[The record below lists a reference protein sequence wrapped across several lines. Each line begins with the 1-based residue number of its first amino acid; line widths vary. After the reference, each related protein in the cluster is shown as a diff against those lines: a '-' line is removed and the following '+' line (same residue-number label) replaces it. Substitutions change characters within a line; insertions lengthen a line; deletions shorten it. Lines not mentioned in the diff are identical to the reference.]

1 VRETSALTFD
11 FCVLTFDFCVL
22 TFFSAHP
29 PHKGDAMKN
38 SRTKLLILFAL
49 GALILVIP
57 HEVGCAAEQ
66 KIRPA
71 GVAGGFYPSDPKE
84 LTQMIDTLLAQV
96 TVPPVQGPLVALICP
111 HAGYQF
117 TGPVAA
123 SCFAQ
128 LKGRKYTRVVIIA
141 PSHYVNFPFSSIY
154 DGDAY
159 ATPLGNVPVDKDFR
173 ARLAKLNSSIKI
185 SDRGHVKEAEN
196 AEHSLEVQLPWLQR
210 TLGDFKLVPIIM
222 GDQNYNIE
230 RALGRALAKAL
241 LEETPEARAQTL
253 ILVSSDLSHYH
264 PYDYAVNVDHQTLHA
279 IEDWDYLSLSRN
291 FAMWER
297 GVATWEACGGG
308 PIVSGMIAAEGLGA
322 THAKILKYLNS
333 GDTTGDKTR
342 VVGYGAVVITRAS
355 PADAKK
361 SAEFSLTGRERDA
374 LMKIART
381 SVETAVRDRKMY
393 LVGST
398 GFPRL
403 EEARGAFVTLK
414 EHGELR
420 GCIGYITPMK
430 SLAET
435 VRDVAAYAAL
445 EDNRFTPVTATEL
458 PLLEYEISVMSP
470 LRRVLDIKEIKV
482 GKHGL
487 IMKQGETEGILLP
500 QVPVEEHWDRDT
512 FIQETCLKAGLPR
525 QAWKDDDTDIFMFT
539 ALVFGEHSA
548 PDATFPDRPNAPGQ
562 PQPPLPGVNSP
573 KP

>member
-1 VRETSALTFD
+1 MRNL
-11 FCVLTFDFCVL
+11 
-22 TFFSAHP
+22 H
-29 PHKGDAMKN
+29 
-38 SRTKLLILFAL
+38 TKLLFLFAL
-49 GALILVIP
+49 GALILAVP
-57 HEVGCAAEQ
+57 HQAGCGAEQ
-66 KIRPA
+66 KVRAP
-71 GVAGGFYPSDPKE
+71 GVAGGFYPADPKE
-84 LTQMIDTLLAQV
+84 LTQMIDGFLAHN
-96 TVPPVQGPLVALICP
+96 TVPQVPGPLVALICP
-111 HAGYQF
+111 HAGYVF

-128 LKGRKYTRVVIIA
+128 LKGRKYTRVVVIA

-159 ATPLGNVPVDKDFR
+159 ATPLGNVPVDKEFR
-173 ARLAKLNSSIKI
+173 AKLAHLSSSIKI
-185 SDRGHVKEAEN
+185 SDRGHVQEGEN

-222 GDQNYNIE
+222 GDQNYGLE

-241 LEETPEARAQTL
+241 LAETAEARAQTL

-264 PYDYAVNVDHQTLHA
+264 PYDYANNIDHQTLQA
-279 IEDWDYLSLSRN
+279 IVDWDYLSLSRN

-297 GVATWEACGGG
+297 GVQTWEACGGG
-308 PIVSGMIAAEGLGA
+308 PIVAGMIAAEGLGA
-322 THAKILKYLNS
+322 THAQILKYANS
-333 GDTTGDKTR
+333 GDATGDKTR
-342 VVGYGAVVITRAS
+342 VVGYGAVAITPAS
-355 PADAKK
+355 PAETKK
-361 SAEFSLTGRERDA
+361 SAEFSLTGREKNT
-374 LMKIART
+374 LMKIARS

-445 EDNRFTPVTATEL
+445 EDTRFTPVTTQEL

-470 LRRVLDIKEIKV
+470 LRRVLDIKDIKV

-487 IMKQGETEGILLP
+487 IMKQGDIEGILLP

-539 ALVFGEHSA
+539 ALVFGEHS
-548 PDATFPDRPNAPGQ
+548 PDVGTFPDRPSVPDRT
-562 PQPPLPGVNSP
+562 QPPSP
-573 KP
+573 LGLDSPRP

>member
-1 VRETSALTFD
+1 
-11 FCVLTFDFCVL
+11 
-22 TFFSAHP
+22 
-29 PHKGDAMKN
+29 MKN
-38 SRTKLLILFAL
+38 LRYLFSIALLAVLAFIPF
-49 GALILVIP
+49 GAC
-57 HEVGCAAEQ
+57 HSETQ
-66 KIRPA
+66 KVRPA
-71 GVAGGFYPSDPKE
+71 GVAGGFYPADPKE
-84 LTQMIDTLLAQV
+84 LAQMIDGLLAHN
-96 TVPPVQGPLVALICP
+96 TVPQVQGPLVALVCP
-111 HAGYQF
+111 HAGYMF

-123 SCFAQ
+123 ACFAQ

-141 PSHYVNFPFSSIY
+141 PSHYVAFPFSSIY

-159 ATPLGNVPVDKDFR
+159 ATPLGVVPVDQDFR
-173 ARLAKLNSSIKI
+173 AQLAKLNSSLKI

-222 GDQNYNIE
+222 GDQDYSQE

-241 LEETPEARAQTL
+241 LAEKPEERAQTL

-264 PYDYAVNVDHQTLHA
+264 PYDYAENVDHQTLQA
-279 IEDWDYLSLSRN
+279 IVNWDYLSLSRN
-291 FAMWER
+291 FAAWEH
-297 GVATWEACGGG
+297 GVPTWEACGGG
-308 PIVSGMIAAEGLGA
+308 PIVAGMIAAEGLGA
-322 THAKILKYLNS
+322 MHAQILKYANS
-333 GDTTGDKTR
+333 GDATGDKTR
-342 VVGYGAVVITRAS
+342 VVGYGAVAITRESA
-355 PADAKK
+355 AEAKK
-361 SAEFSLTGRERDA
+361 SAAFSLTSPEKNA
-374 LMKIART
+374 LMKIARA

-393 LVGST
+393 QVGST
-398 GFPRL
+398 GFPPL

-435 VRDVAAYAAL
+435 VRDVAAYAAV
-445 EDNRFTPVTATEL
+445 EDTRFTPVTAKEL

-487 IMKQGETEGILLP
+487 IMKQGDIEGILLP

-539 ALVFGEHSA
+539 ALVFGEHSPEVEA
-548 PDATFPDRPNAPGQ
+548 FPDRPAAPGRTQ
-562 PQPPLPGVNSP
+562 PPSPLGLDSPQP
-573 KP
+573 

>member
-1 VRETSALTFD
+1 
-11 FCVLTFDFCVL
+11 
-22 TFFSAHP
+22 
-29 PHKGDAMKN
+29 MKN
-38 SRTKLLILFAL
+38 PHTKLLILFAL
-49 GALILVIP
+49 CALILAVP

-66 KIRPA
+66 KVRPA
-71 GVAGGFYPSDPKE
+71 GVAGGFYPADPKE
-84 LTQMIDTLLAQV
+84 LTQMMDGLLAHNA
-96 TVPPVQGPLVALICP
+96 VPQVQGPVVALICP
-111 HAGYQF
+111 HAGYMF

-123 SCFAQ
+123 ACFAQ
-128 LKGRKYTRVVIIA
+128 LKGRKYTRVVVIA

-173 ARLAKLNSSIKI
+173 AKLAQLSSTIKV
-185 SDRGHVKEAEN
+185 SDRGHAKEGEN

-210 TLGDFKLVPIIM
+210 TLGEFKLVPIIM
-222 GDQNYNIE
+222 GDQNYGLE

-241 LEETPEARAQTL
+241 LAETPEARAQTL

-264 PYDYAVNVDHQTLHA
+264 TYDYANNIDHQTLQA
-279 IEDWDYLSLSRN
+279 IEDWDYLNLSRN
-291 FAMWER
+291 FARWQP
-297 GVATWEACGGG
+297 GVETWEACGGG
-308 PIVSGMIAAEGLGA
+308 PIVAGMIAAEGLGA
-322 THAKILKYLNS
+322 THAQILKYANS
-333 GDTTGDKTR
+333 GDATGDKTR
-342 VVGYGAVVITRAS
+342 VVGYGAVAITPAS
-355 PADAKK
+355 PAEAKK
-361 SAEFSLTGRERDA
+361 SAEFSLTGREKDA

-445 EDNRFTPVTATEL
+445 EDTRFTPVTAKEL
-458 PLLEYEISVMSP
+458 PLLEYEVSVMSP

-487 IMKQGETEGILLP
+487 IMKQRDIEGILLP
-500 QVPVEEHWDRDT
+500 QVPVEEHWNRDT
-512 FIQETCLKAGLPR
+512 FIEATCLKAGLPR

-539 ALVFGEHSA
+539 ALVFGEHTPA
-548 PDATFPDRPNAPGQ
+548 EPTLPDRPTDPSRTRPPSVPGLGS
-562 PQPPLPGVNSP
+562 PQP
-573 KP
+573 

>member
-1 VRETSALTFD
+1 
-11 FCVLTFDFCVL
+11 
-22 TFFSAHP
+22 
-29 PHKGDAMKN
+29 
-38 SRTKLLILFAL
+38 LILA
-49 GALILVIP
+49 VP
-57 HEVGCAAEQ
+57 HQAGCGAEQ
-66 KIRPA
+66 KVRAP
-71 GVAGGFYPSDPKE
+71 GVAGGFYPADPKE
-84 LTQMIDTLLAQV
+84 LTQMIDGFLAHN
-96 TVPPVQGPLVALICP
+96 TVPQVPGPLVALICP
-111 HAGYQF
+111 HAGYVF

-128 LKGRKYTRVVIIA
+128 LKGRKYTRVVVIA

-159 ATPLGNVPVDKDFR
+159 ATPLGNVPVDKEFR
-173 ARLAKLNSSIKI
+173 AKLAHLSSSIKI
-185 SDRGHVKEAEN
+185 SDRGHVQEGEN

-222 GDQNYNIE
+222 GDQNYGLE

-241 LEETPEARAQTL
+241 LAETAEARAQTL

-264 PYDYAVNVDHQTLHA
+264 PYDYANNIDHQTLQA
-279 IEDWDYLSLSRN
+279 IVDWDYLSLSRN

-297 GVATWEACGGG
+297 GVQTWEACGGG
-308 PIVSGMIAAEGLGA
+308 PIVAGMIAAEGLGA
-322 THAKILKYLNS
+322 THAQILKYANS
-333 GDTTGDKTR
+333 GDATGDKTR
-342 VVGYGAVVITRAS
+342 VVGYGAVAITPAS
-355 PADAKK
+355 PAETKK
-361 SAEFSLTGRERDA
+361 SAEFSLTGREKNT
-374 LMKIART
+374 LMKIARS

-445 EDNRFTPVTATEL
+445 EDTRFTPVTTQEL

-470 LRRVLDIKEIKV
+470 LRRVLDIKDIKV

-487 IMKQGETEGILLP
+487 IMKQGDIEGILLP

-539 ALVFGEHSA
+539 ALVFGEHS
-548 PDATFPDRPNAPGQ
+548 PDVGTFPDRPSVPDRT
-562 PQPPLPGVNSP
+562 QPPSP
-573 KP
+573 LGLDSPRP